1 MSTPPVSPPEGPPAA
16 AWSLLALLVT
26 LNVLNFVDRQL
37 IASVAPFL
45 IADLGLSRAQI
56 GLLQGFGF
64 VVFYTLMGVI
74 LGAAADRFHRP
85 RLIAAGLTLWSSVT
99 AISGLAQS
107 FVHLLIPRMLVGA
120 GEATL
125 TPAALSMLA
134 DAFPASRR
142 AFAVGAYYIGV
153 PLGMGLSLV
162 IASVLVPTLGWRSCF
177 YVLGLTGLLFVVAL
191 LFVRDPRED
200 ARAGGATASAR
211 PVPSLSSIVHDLRG
225 ALQTSPELWLLMIG
239 GSGVAFA
246 SGAAIHAVTW
256 LVQERGM
263 PFGQI
268 AFRGGVIIAVAG
280 LIGNFLGGWFADW
293 CRARWAGGRIWSLAI
308 SCLVFAPVSVLFITA
323 SPDSPLFYVL
333 WFLNNVGLS
342 AWYGPVFAGVQDLAP
357 ARVRASIVGVALLV
371 TNVFGV
377 SPGAYITGLI
387 GDRSSLTN
395 GLLISIGV
403 SIASAVPL
411 ALAARRMDRAA
422 RPS

>member
-1 MSTPPVSPPEGPPAA
+1 MSTPPVSPPERPSAA
-16 AWSLLALLVT
+16 AWSLLALLIA
-26 LNVLNFVDRQL
+26 LNILNFVDRQL

-107 FVHLLIPRMLVGA
+107 FMHLLIPRMLVGA

-142 AFAVGAYYIGV
+142 AFAVGALLHRRADWGGPEPRRCV
-153 PLGMGLSLV
+153 GAGADARLAQLLLRPGPVGPGLRGRPAV
-162 IASVLVPTLGWRSCF
+162 R
-177 YVLGLTGLLFVVAL
+177 
-191 LFVRDPRED
+191 RDPREA
-200 ARAGGATASAR
+200 ARAGSATTPKIPA
-211 PVPSLSSIVHDLRG
+211 PSLSSIVHDLRG
-225 ALQTSPELWLLMIG
+225 ALRTSPALWLLMIG

-246 SGAAIHAVTW
+246 SGSAIHAVTW

-268 AFRGGVIIAVAG
+268 AFRGGLIIAVAG

-308 SCLVFAPVSVLFITA
+308 TCVVFAPVSVLFITS
-323 SPDSPLFYVL
+323 SPGSSLFYVL

-342 AWYGPVFAGVQDLAP
+342 VWYGPVFAGVQDLAP
-357 ARVRASIVGVALLV
+357 PSVRASIVGVALLV
-371 TNVFGV
+371 TNVLGV

-387 GDRSSLTN
+387 GDSASLTQ
-395 GLLISIGV
+395 GLLVGVGV
-403 SIASAVPL
+403 SIASAVPF
-411 ALAARRMDRAA
+411 ALAARRMDQAA
-422 RPS
+422 RPA